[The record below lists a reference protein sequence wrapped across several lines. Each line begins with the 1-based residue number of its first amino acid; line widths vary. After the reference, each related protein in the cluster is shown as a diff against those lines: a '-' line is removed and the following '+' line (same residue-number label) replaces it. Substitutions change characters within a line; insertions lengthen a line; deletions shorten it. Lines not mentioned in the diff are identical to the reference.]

1 MNKIIMSLGTAMFL
15 LVGGSSLVSCDG
27 SEESVTKPES
37 KTEEAHAHKHYQCP
51 MKCEKDKVY
60 GAEGKCPVCKMDLK
74 EIEA

>member
-1 MNKIIMSLGTAMFL
+1 MFL
-15 LVGGSSLVSCDG
+15 FIGGISLTSCSNSG
-27 SEESVTKPES
+27 SATKPES